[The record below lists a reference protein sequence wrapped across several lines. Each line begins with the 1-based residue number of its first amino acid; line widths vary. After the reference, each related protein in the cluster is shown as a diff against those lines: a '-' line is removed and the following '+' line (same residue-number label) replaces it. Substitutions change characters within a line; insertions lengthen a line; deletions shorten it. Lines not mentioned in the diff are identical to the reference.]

1 MINIAQR
8 GANVASLRSLL
19 RPSAYSSAPITA
31 VASTSS
37 PSTSRTFLSATVPRR
52 AQNAGEK
59 DPQLGDYPDV
69 IPRNRQ
75 LRRYDKNWFDPQ
87 EKRNFGEP
95 LHEQDDILAVMT
107 PDLHAGVNPGMAAR
121 HLGLAMLSFAGF
133 FALIY
138 YITPEKPFIPRTF
151 PRNGLEGEMGGK
163 GLLAPREEDFEGQE
177 EGEEEDDE

>member
-8 GANVASLRSLL
+8 GAHVASLRSLL

-52 AQNAGEK
+52 AQNAGDK
-59 DPQLGDYPDV
+59 DPQLGGYPDV

-95 LHEQDDILAVMT
+95 V
-107 PDLHAGVNPGMAAR
+107 GVLFCLS
-121 HLGLAMLSFAGF
+121 LGG
-133 FALIY
+133 I
-138 YITPEKPFIPRTF
+138 
-151 PRNGLEGEMGGK
+151 
-163 GLLAPREEDFEGQE
+163 
-177 EGEEEDDE
+177 